1 MCLHPVRMRL
11 YQLNVGIGSQRLGAE
26 VSINLFPVSIWV
38 LFQRLLH
45 CNSHSGFLPLC
56 PSLCPGQHKEMLC
69 CTAWPVTLH
78 CALKGS
84 FRLSSCALKCPDH
97 RNHLKGKLLLLERLL
112 FFPSFTFLRHLSSP
126 CVSCTDTFAGSESF
140 LLILS
145 QMPTTKML
153 TDISWTRSHHPL
165 VSLTTGSLMVVHSF
179 QPTATLFLES
189 TAEKE
194 DLEDTVQ
201 PLGGEWEGVW
211 GAFRKWPLEI

>member
-1 MCLHPVRMRL
+1 MCVHPVRMRL
-11 YQLNVGIGSQRLGAE
+11 YQLNVGVGSQRHGAV

-38 LFQRLLH
+38 LFQSLLH

-56 PSLCPGQHKEMLC
+56 PSLCPGQHKETLC
-69 CTAWPVTLH
+69 STRVTSDF
-78 CALKGS
+78 ALKGS

-97 RNHLKGKLLLLERLL
+97 RNHLKGKLLIPERLL
-112 FFPSFTFLRHLSSP
+112 FPLFYISQTPFFSM
-126 CVSCTDTFAGSESF
+126 CECTDTFAGSESF

-145 QMPTTKML
+145 QMPTANML

-165 VSLTTGSLMVVHSF
+165 VSLTTGSLMVVHSL
-179 QPTATLFLES
+179 QPTATLLSAS

-211 GAFRKWPLEI
+211 GSQCL